1 MKYKLL
7 YAAAILIAMNIYTGN
22 GYASTKTTS
31 PNLTWS
37 IQNQWQLSA
46 KPVDI
51 VHTLDGK
58 QVFVLTDQHA
68 VEIYGSNGKLEGTI
82 PVSEGVTAIDIAP
95 RGELLYL
102 IDNKKN
108 TFSSL
113 SIDFIKAIDI
123 SGSPFKGKET
133 APVTIAVFTDFE

>member
-1 MKYKLL
+1 MKFKFMFAAAFLAALTCNSGHAASTADPAASKLL
-7 YAAAILIAMNIYTGN
+7 
-22 GYASTKTTS
+22 
-31 PNLTWS
+31 WS
-37 IQNQWQLSA
+37 VQSQWKLSS

-58 QVFVLTDQHA
+58 QVFVLTDQHT
-68 VEIYGSNGKLEGTI
+68 VEVYGSNGKLEGTV

-95 RGELLYL
+95 RGEILYL
-102 IDNKKN
+102 INSKKN

-113 SIDFIKAIDI
+113 SIDFIKDINI
-123 SGSPFKGKET
+123 SGSPIKGKQN